1 MVSISKAPLTKCYS
15 VVDRF
20 AQLEGLSI
28 ERGIIKEINS
38 RLGGPKGCIHLME
51 LLSDAIRFT
60 SMLLL
65 GHSMGYR
72 PEYRDARSEDEII
85 AEGRKRLRNT
95 CLVFADE

>member
-1 MVSISKAPLTKCYS
+1 
-15 VVDRF
+15 
-20 AQLEGLSI
+20 
-28 ERGIIKEINS
+28 
-38 RLGGPKGCIHLME
+38 ME

-72 PEYRDARSEDEII
+72 PEYRDARPEDEII